1 MNLEKYFKD
10 KKVLVAG
17 GTGFVGV
24 NLINRLLELG
34 ADVRATLYEKEA
46 IIDDDRIEYIKA
58 DLTKAEDCEKAVDG
72 VEYVFMF
79 AANTS
84 GALVMEKTPLA
95 HVTPNVIM
103 NTLMLEAAHKAGV
116 SKYLWPS
123 SNTVY
128 PSSDEPVKEDEM
140 MSGPPFEKYF
150 PVAWMKRFG
159 EILCEMYSTKIK
171 KPMTTVV
178 VRPAN
183 IYGIYDDFAWET
195 SHVVP
200 ALIRKVVERKDPL
213 EVWGDGNDIKDLI
226 YVEDFVEGILLAME
240 KVDSFD
246 PINIGTGVPVTVK
259 DVLAAAL
266 KADGYEDAKVV
277 FDDSKPS
284 MIPKRLID
292 VSKAERELGFRATTS
307 LEEGIR
313 KTVEWYKREY
323 PSGYPES
330 L

>member
-1 MNLEKYFKD
+1 MSSDAWLKD
-10 KKVLVAG
+10 RKVLVAG

-24 NLINRLLELG
+24 NLINRLLDLG
-34 ADVRATLYEKEA
+34 ADVRATLHNREPV
-46 IIDDDRIEYIKA
+46 INDDRIEYVRV
-58 DLTKAEDCEKAVDG
+58 DLTEAEDCAKAVEG
-72 VEYVFMF
+72 IEYVFMF

-84 GALVMEKTPLA
+84 GAAVMEKTPLA

-116 SKYLWPS
+116 LKYLWPS

-128 PSSDEPVKEDEM
+128 PSSDNPVKEDEM

-150 PVAWMKRFG
+150 SVAWMKRFG

-171 KPMTTVV
+171 NPMTTVV

-200 ALIRKVVERKDPL
+200 ALIRKVIERHDPL

-240 KVDSFD
+240 KVSTFD
-246 PINIGTGVPVTVK
+246 PINIGTGIPVTVK
-259 DVLAAAL
+259 NVLAAAL
-266 KADGYEDAKVV
+266 EADGYTDAKIV
-277 FDDSKPS
+277 FNDSKPS

-292 VSKAERELGFRATTS
+292 VSKAERVLGFSATTP
-307 LEEGIR
+307 LKEGIK
-313 KTVEWYKREY
+313 KTVEWYKKIY
-323 PSGYPES
+323 PHGYQ
-330 L
+330 